1 MPACGRDSSTR
12 AGTSRVA
19 RGMTAPELSTMP
31 RWRLRPFLAKP
42 GTNSHLVCR
51 QIYRSRRISY
61 RSPVPMGYF
70 RLQAAL
76 LPAVSGLCLRAHRF
90 LSGLPRM
97 LAFQT
102 SLDEG
107 SDMEGGGRGSV
118 SQPRE
123 GLRSLRPCHRPRGC
137 DCLRGGTGPGHAGR
151 SAVVPPSMRVA
162 IAGVMLPRATCGVRP

>member
-1 MPACGRDSSTR
+1 MPACGRDSSTW

-19 RGMTAPELSTMP
+19 RRMTTPGLFNNAEVAVATILP
-31 RWRLRPFLAKP
+31 KP
-42 GTNSHLVCR
+42 GTNSRLVYR
-51 QIYRSRRISY
+51 QIYRSQRIFY
-61 RSPVPMGYF
+61 HSPVPMDNR